1 MERGGCTVGT
11 FLGQLLRRQVGD
23 APTPGSRLELL
34 PPAGIVR
41 AVRPRARRLA
51 GHGPLVVGHAP
62 GLSSLHAGGGAW
74 RADGSRTL
82 SVHGGDPPAS
92 SAISVARGPTAHRG
106 PCSRVP
112 RRSALRGS
120 RAGCRRHHQA
130 RSKRLFSSRS
140 HRAAAKRAGPA
151 QAELA
156 LNGQQPRVP
165 RASKGGRS

>member
-1 MERGGCTVGT
+1 MGRRGRTVGA

-23 APTPGSRLELL
+23 APTSGSRLQLL

-112 RRSALRGS
+112 R
-120 RAGCRRHHQA
+120 AGCRRHHQA

-140 HRAAAKRAGPA
+140 RRAAARRASPT